1 MIRIFLLN
9 QGVIKF
15 LTVTSFFI
23 MLASVIWGID
33 KGFDISDEGYYLL
46 GYQSKQDLGFSTT
59 GFHQLIKG
67 LFSFMS
73 LNVINVRILR
83 LLFCLVSTLF
93 LGLGVRYYLDKK
105 YDLLNIF
112 CFLGIGTLFSYCF
125 GPQSL
130 SYNSLVGFFSVMI
143 FSFFLIGLNSK
154 NYVRKFSFVLVG
166 VFLTFTLIVKF
177 PPFII
182 YILILTSLLIFCNSY
197 AIKTKLN
204 IGLFIFIGLTLG
216 LSIFSFFC
224 MSIYDFTSKFFLG
237 ISYLKSISSGHNI
250 QDTFTRINEIL
261 KLFIAFS
268 IASALIYFICKF
280 IKRLIPKPTE
290 DYIQLILF
298 SLVVVLLQYF
308 HFIDLNY
315 NGISIIIFMTVFFL
329 ITFSN
334 KLFVERKKHSDL
346 TVILI
351 ICFILPF
358 IGSLG
363 TNNSFLFNSGFMISL
378 WFSAVTIII
387 DKADQGNVTFNF
399 VYILLIFACSFLF
412 VQNYFQNPYR
422 ITKLHTQTEKIKG
435 EIVKLDKDSKLFVT
449 EIDSILV
456 SNGFKKGDPIIG
468 LYKIP
473 GLVYLLNGI
482 SPGGISSLWD
492 NRRNK
497 LFLNELEISTMDY
510 SKSYFIIG
518 DKLNDSLIIGLNEL
532 NLKFPEEFINIGS
545 VKSKNIY
552 HSKYNYNIYAHISKA
567 NNSNDILYKLHKAYD
582 LLKKREFEESIILY
596 ENIILLD
603 SNNTTA
609 LNNIGYAFMQLK
621 KYNKAIKFF
630 ENSIKIKSDYQLAIN
645 NLKWAKS
652 MLREE

>member
-1 MIRIFLLN
+1 
-9 QGVIKF
+9 
-15 LTVTSFFI
+15 
-23 MLASVIWGID
+23 MLFSVIWGID

-46 GYQSKQDLGFSTT
+46 GYQPKQDLGFSLT

-83 LLFCLVSTLF
+83 LLLSLLSTLSLA
-93 LGLGVRYYLDKK
+93 LGIRYYLDNK
-105 YDLLNIF
+105 YDFLNIF

-130 SYNSLVGFFSVMI
+130 SYNSLIGFFSVMI
-143 FSFFLIGLNSK
+143 FSLFLIGLNSK
-154 NYVRKFSFVLVG
+154 KNLRKFSFVLVG
-166 VFLTFTLIVKF
+166 IFLTFTLIVKF

-182 YILILTSLLIFCNSY
+182 YILILTSLLIFSNSY
-197 AIKTKLN
+197 DIKTKLN
-204 IGLFIFIGLTLG
+204 IAFFIFLGLTLG
-216 LSIFSFFC
+216 FSIFSFFC
-224 MSIYDFTSKFFLG
+224 VSIYDFTSNYFLG
-237 ISYLKSISSGHNI
+237 ISYFKSTSSGHNL

-268 IASALIYFICKF
+268 IASALIFVICKF
-280 IKRLIPKPTE
+280 IKRLIPKLTK

-298 SLVVVLLQYF
+298 SLVVILLQYF
-308 HFIDLNY
+308 HFIELNY
-315 NGISIIIFMTVFFL
+315 NGISIIIFLSVFFL

-334 KLFVERKKHSDL
+334 KLFVERKKHYGL
-346 TVILI
+346 VIFLI

-358 IGSLG
+358 IGSVG

-378 WFSAVTIII
+378 WFSAVIIII
-387 DKADQGNVTFNF
+387 DKVDKGTTTIKF
-399 VYILLIFACSFLF
+399 VYVLLIFACSFLF
-412 VQNYFQNPYR
+412 IQNYFQNPYR

-435 EIVKLDKDSKLFVT
+435 ENVKLDKFSKLFVT

-482 SPGGISSLWD
+482 SPGGIISLWD
-492 NRRNK
+492 DRRNQQ
-497 LFLNELEISTMDY
+497 FLNELRNSTIDY
-510 SKSYFIIG
+510 SKSYFIVG
-518 DKLNDSLIIGLNEL
+518 DRLNDSLINGLNKL
-532 NLKFPEEFINIGS
+532 NLKFPDEFVNIGS

-567 NNSNDILYKLHKAYD
+567 NNSNVILYKLNKAYE
-582 LLKKREFEESIILY
+582 LLKKREFEKCIILY
-596 ENIILLD
+596 ENIILLEP
-603 SNNTTA
+603 NNTTA
-609 LNNIGYAFMQLK
+609 LNNIGYVFMQLK
-621 KYNKAIKFF
+621 NTIKP
-630 ENSIKIKSDYQLAIN
+630 
-645 NLKWAKS
+645 
-652 MLREE
+652 